1 MLRLCLGYFIHLCNA
16 RLLYMC
22 WDIGVILASRADPIN
37 IRLSWRCRR
46 RRRHSGTS
54 DLNIY
59 SALPHTLRAQTAY
72 VQSWKYMFIIR
83 TIRQLR
89 LDIVD
94 FVSSMMDVNNQ
105 GPPSYY
111 CCFPAKICQI
121 LVGSI
126 YCNAEVC
133 CQLLQVLSD

>member
-1 MLRLCLGYFIHLCNA
+1 MQRLCLGCFIHLCNA

-22 WDIGVILASRADPIN
+22 WDIGVILALRADPIN

-83 TIRQLR
+83 TIRQLI
-89 LDIVD
+89 DIDD
-94 FVSSMMDVNNQ
+94 FVSLMMSMNNQ
-105 GPPSYY
+105 EPPQYY
-111 CCFPAKICQI
+111 GCFLAKICQI